1 MMPVWQVILVVNLTL
16 AVGLG
21 LGYAGW
27 GRRAEGL
34 ERELEAVRVRVE
46 RLERERA
53 ACVTGARPGEQ
64 QWEARGV
71 VRATYPEAGLLVVTH
86 EEIRGFLPARTTSFR
101 AVLPKPAD
109 AAQVGDAIRFSL
121 RGTLEDAAIVAIARW

>member
-53 ACVTGARPGEQ
+53 ACVTDARPGDQ
-64 QWEARGV
+64 QWEGRGV
-71 VRATYPEAGLLVVTH
+71 VRAVYPKGGLLVITH
-86 EEIRGFLPARTTSFR
+86 EDIAGLLPARTTSFR
-101 AVLPKPAD
+101 AIPTAVQT
-109 AAQVGDAIRFSL
+109 AQVGDAVRFAL
-121 RGTLEDAAIVAIARW
+121 RGTAEEATIVAIAGW